1 MLTSSYRFHLIPSF
15 IYPVKLLNEHEK
27 NDILEIYKTN
37 NAYIHTIY
45 VDNWM
50 SHELDAKIDDIICIK
65 LPSNFVYRKIIAR
78 KIN

>member
-15 IYPVKLLNEHEK
+15 IHPVKLLNEREK

-37 NAYIHTIY
+37 NAHIHTIY
-45 VDNWM
+45 VDNWI
-50 SHELDAKIDDIICIK
+50 SHELDAKVDDIICIK
-65 LPSNFVYRKIIAR
+65 LPANFVYRKVIAR